1 MNLSALI
8 EENESIRAKYDYYRS
23 LGYTDYAA
31 AVFSTVTYGDDDL
44 VSLVQKLTP
53 DKTRTI
59 SDLAAWLKER
69 PETWPEK
76 AFFNYAREN
85 RIQSLME
92 NREFF
97 AKFKGGPS
105 SRASAKATSAAKK
118 SVGAGITP
126 TPPVEACFAPAAPV
140 EACFAPAAP
149 YESEESSI
157 GFVAPDE
164 SYAAPVLNMRID
176 SSVKSRRS
184 SRSPLRTLAEALST
198 DSYEPIEEKSAKNV
212 FTSPTSTFRMTTSN
226 ASMGIIF
233 NQLRNGRWV
242 NMNQVRIEEVLNY
255 FDYDAKA
262 PENEKFRISTELLPK
277 GDSKKLLYIHAQAA
291 EEARDHQNIVLLLD
305 VSGSMSSKTKV
316 TQEAIAAIFS
326 KLKTGD
332 KISLVTYSSED
343 ETVLDGYEIRSE
355 QDKETLMG
363 ILFGIRIYGGTYGS
377 AGIETAYEIG
387 AKHYHPDWNNQVI
400 LITDGDLN
408 FGITSKNGLE
418 KLIEKKKKSNLFL
431 SVIGTG
437 LYNLMDDKLQV
448 LSKHGNGTYCV
459 VNTLS
464 DVEES
469 INRHYIALT
478 NIIAKDVKAQVEFN
492 PRFVKSY
499 RLLGFE
505 NRQLNHEDFTNDAV
519 ISEPYGSGS
528 HGVALYELE
537 MATENSTPASDLKY
551 QTPVLT
557 DSDELGTV
565 KIRYKDPLSDVSHP
579 VEATFFNKDYSTS
592 NARLAYLLYCISEKL
607 RGSDKLDEAD
617 EAYLADMLTDRKYKD
632 IAGPNLEKLDLLIDA
647 LNPTSE
653 WEYSDDFDLTF

>member
-118 SVGAGITP
+118 SVGASIA
-126 TPPVEACFAPAAPV
+126 PPAPV
-140 EACFAPAAP
+140 EVCMAPAAP
-149 YESEESSI
+149 YEAEEAPI

-176 SSVKSRRS
+176 SSAKSRRS

-198 DSYEPIEEKSAKNV
+198 DSYETIEEKSAKNV

-262 PENEKFRISTELLPK
+262 PENEKFRISTELLLK

-291 EEARDHQNIVLLLD
+291 EETRGHQNIVLLLD

-332 KISLVTYSSED
+332 KISLVTYS
-343 ETVLDGYEIRSE
+343 
-355 QDKETLMG
+355 
-363 ILFGIRIYGGTYGS
+363 
-377 AGIETAYEIG
+377 
-387 AKHYHPDWNNQVI
+387 
-400 LITDGDLN
+400 
-408 FGITSKNGLE
+408 
-418 KLIEKKKKSNLFL
+418 
-431 SVIGTG
+431 
-437 LYNLMDDKLQV
+437 
-448 LSKHGNGTYCV
+448 
-459 VNTLS
+459 
-464 DVEES
+464 
-469 INRHYIALT
+469 
-478 NIIAKDVKAQVEFN
+478 
-492 PRFVKSY
+492 
-499 RLLGFE
+499 
-505 NRQLNHEDFTNDAV
+505 
-519 ISEPYGSGS
+519 
-528 HGVALYELE
+528 
-537 MATENSTPASDLKY
+537 
-551 QTPVLT
+551 
-557 DSDELGTV
+557 
-565 KIRYKDPLSDVSHP
+565 
-579 VEATFFNKDYSTS
+579 
-592 NARLAYLLYCISEKL
+592 
-607 RGSDKLDEAD
+607 
-617 EAYLADMLTDRKYKD
+617 
-632 IAGPNLEKLDLLIDA
+632 
-647 LNPTSE
+647 
-653 WEYSDDFDLTF
+653 